1 MSAAAVGT
9 YTGKTRDCSVAGPLR
24 RACALQNIFRAM
36 SSSAR
41 SDRDLSPAALPDPG
55 SFDPKGLL
63 RLPSWRLL
71 SETSA
76 ESAPELSTARIDA
89 PWTSPSSELDASV
102 LCRLQES
109 MILQI
114 TARTNEPMLLNQKLC
129 DQAQAAAFTHSMA
142 TIATPCKLSVLCAS
156 CRHQA
161 EQGHFN
167 FCSF

>member
-1 MSAAAVGT
+1 MQHECCCIPMHALGHPLVSCRLSQLKSNTCVCSCCWYLHSYIA
-9 YTGKTRDCSVAGPLR
+9 GKTRDCSVAGPLR
-24 RACALQNIFRAM
+24 RACALQNISCAM

-41 SDRDLSPAALPDPG
+41 SDRDLSSAALPDPG

-63 RLPSWRLL
+63 RLLSWRLL

-89 PWTSPSSELDASV
+89 PCTSPSSELDASV
-102 LCRLQES
+102 LCRFQES

-129 DQAQAAAFTHSMA
+129 DQA
-142 TIATPCKLSVLCAS
+142 
-156 CRHQA
+156 
-161 EQGHFN
+161 
-167 FCSF
+167 